1 MTIIISAVFGII
13 FLNLVQT
20 KVVPE
25 IKCTPESLDVRVSKE
40 GVQSVELEKWNS
52 IPGCQSMTE
61 GSSFLVRLRLTP
73 DLPCGTTRIRN
84 KLTDESL
91 FYHKL
96 AITDASGV
104 RHLYKVSCFISR
116 SKGLESNI
124 VKRNV
129 LPSGFVEP
137 DYIEITS
144 EVTGVAP
151 IPELSVGVR
160 QGGNLIG
167 NQVTVSPGAPLSME
181 VYLDSESASIYGILV
196 SYMMVTDTSDKNE
209 TIIFNGCTQ
218 DHYVFENFKTEDGDF
233 LTAKFRAFKF
243 PESNYLL
250 FRGTVDVCLDKCQ
263 GIQCSNGDIG
273 FGRRRRAVPEEA
285 DPNKIF
291 EVTMM
296 TFIKFEDDLNNRE
309 SIYEFGK
316 RERVSS
322 RSDSTMMH
330 SDKDSA
336 FGLSSRAT
344 QMEAEESNAIPPI
357 VIVHRNSSSPIFIS
371 YFLVG
376 ALILIQKFLA

>member
-1 MTIIISAVFGII
+1 MFNFRMNHYFTTNWRSR
-13 FLNLVQT
+13 
-20 KVVPE
+20 
-25 IKCTPESLDVRVSKE
+25 TPR
-40 GVQSVELEKWNS
+40 
-52 IPGCQSMTE
+52 
-61 GSSFLVRLRLTP
+61 
-73 DLPCGTTRIRN
+73 
-84 KLTDESL
+84 
-91 FYHKL
+91 
-96 AITDASGV
+96 
-104 RHLYKVSCFISR
+104 
-116 SKGLESNI
+116 
-124 VKRNV
+124 
-129 LPSGFVEP
+129 GF
-137 DYIEITS
+137 DTFTNYIEITS

-273 FGRRRRAVPEEA
+273 FGRQ
-285 DPNKIF
+285 
-291 EVTMM
+291 
-296 TFIKFEDDLNNRE
+296 

-357 VIVHRNSSSPIFIS
+357 VIVHRNSSSPIFTS
-371 YFLVG
+371 YFLIG
-376 ALILIQKFLA
+376 ALILIQKILA